1 MNSLLEFGA
10 ARYLMVVPLAPACAG
25 WRRMRYKSGESGK
38 ASMPNWMLST
48 VKGTVTVDCKAF
60 MISCEAEGRV
70 KYARR
75 GGLPGSAKPL
85 FELIIYCLSKCTSN
99 LVERDTRVIQD

>member
-1 MNSLLEFGA
+1 MNTLLEFGA
-10 ARYLMVVPLAPACAG
+10 AKYLIVVPLVPACAG

-38 ASMPNWMLST
+38 ASIPDWMLSM
-48 VKGTVTVDCKAF
+48 VKGTVTVDCNAC
-60 MISCEAEGRV
+60 MISCEGEGRV
-70 KYARR
+70 KNARR